1 MLRPVLLAGRDGEQR
16 WFGGRGDLDYSAP
29 RVRWLRT
36 PLRTPL
42 RGKAEAQGSRPSKPE
57 QAREEG
63 DVPDREQQRD
73 SCPSRAT
80 SVGFGQG
87 IGHLPVSVT

>member
-1 MLRPVLLAGRDGEQR
+1 MAAHTAARESRSAGIK
-16 WFGGRGDLDYSAP
+16 
-29 RVRWLRT
+29 T
-36 PLRTPL
+36 
-42 RGKAEAQGSRPSKPE
+42 E

-63 DVPDREQQRD
+63 DVPDQEQQRD

-87 IGHLPVSVT
+87 VGHLPVSVT